1 MGVNVPT
8 MDDFNQLEARV
19 AALESGS
26 VSPPDPG
33 PDPIPP
39 DPPVPGTGMQAR
51 RICQLIELFGVNTF
65 SSLDTGNVWGSWPAD
80 YRPDSVIAALNWI
93 TESSGFALRLREYH
107 YAGLE
112 VMQLPWFEQIT
123 NAIPAIE
130 STICVGANGSED
142 D

>member
-1 MGVNVPT
+1 MSGVIVPT
-8 MDDFNQLEARV
+8 MDAFNALEARV
-19 AALESGS
+19 TALENATPEP
-26 VSPPDPG
+26 V
-33 PDPIPP
+33 PP
-39 DPPVPGTGMQAR
+39 DPPDPEPIPPGEGVQAK

-93 TESSGFALRLREYH
+93 TESSGFALRLRVYH
-107 YAGLE
+107 YAGRE